1 MTTSVYTALAA
12 ALAET
17 EPVAKVA
24 RVQSLAGD
32 WQAGHLTVDDAA
44 PTLAWGRPQRP
55 DLVPPAKVEQRG
67 VATAEGRARLIHA
80 IVHIEFSAINLALDH
95 AARFRDLPRQ
105 YIADW
110 IGVAAEEA
118 YHYTLLAD
126 RLTQLGHHYGD
137 FSAHAGLCD
146 MADKTADDPLARMA
160 LVPRLLEA
168 RGLDV
173 TPAMQAK
180 LRQAGDHTTA
190 DLLDIILHDE
200 IGHVA
205 LGDRWY
211 RHLCVE
217 RKLLPE
223 TTYRQL
229 LDHYR
234 APRLQR
240 PINEAARLAAGFS
253 REELAELTG

>member
-17 EPVAKVA
+17 EPAAKVA
-24 RVQSLAGD
+24 RVQALASD
-32 WQAGHLTVDDAA
+32 WRTGRLAVDDASPA
-44 PTLAWGRPQRP
+44 LAWGRPERP
-55 DLVPPAKVEQRG
+55 ELVPPAKVEQRG
-67 VATAEGRARLIHA
+67 VASPEGRARLIHA

-95 AARFRDLPRQ
+95 AARFRGLPRE

-126 RLTQLGHHYGD
+126 RLAELGHRYGD
-137 FSAHAGLCD
+137 FTAHAGLCD
-146 MADKTADDPLARMA
+146 MADKTAHDPLARMA

-190 DLLDIILHDE
+190 DLLDIILRDE

-211 RHLCVE
+211 RHLCAE
-217 RKLLPE
+217 RGLPPE
-223 TTYRQL
+223 ATYRQL
-229 LDHYR
+229 LEQYR

-253 REELAELTG
+253 RKELAELTT